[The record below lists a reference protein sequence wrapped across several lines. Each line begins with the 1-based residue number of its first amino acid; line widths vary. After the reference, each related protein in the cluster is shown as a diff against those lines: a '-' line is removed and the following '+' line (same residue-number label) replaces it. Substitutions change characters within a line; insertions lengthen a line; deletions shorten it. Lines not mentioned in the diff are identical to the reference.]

1 MSTTTINAM
10 AYITKRQRAWQA
22 RLSGD
27 IAEANHHEA
36 EADYMGGVRHD
47 LVDECDDLACNP
59 GTTDDDWKRL
69 ERTV

>member
-1 MSTTTINAM
+1 MTNTTAL

-36 EADYMGGVRHD
+36 SADYMGGVRRD

-59 GTTDDDWKRL
+59 GTTDDDWRSL
-69 ERTV
+69 ELTV